1 MMGLNTCLQL
11 GKEWLAG
18 FDDELDLGG
27 ALHLALPA
35 IDGGNARQLID
46 AGGQPLV
53 QQLLAEKVG
62 TGLIWAGAEHHNG
75 VGHKAD
81 LHLVGVNRAGA
92 LAVSSLSADEG
103 EKSARKSAAT
113 IPQRRFK

>member
-1 MMGLNTCLQL
+1 MIMPP
-11 GKEWLAG
+11 
-18 FDDELDLGG
+18 
-27 ALHLALPA
+27 LPA
-35 IDGGNARQLID
+35 AEDGAERKIGIEVEV
-46 AGGQPLV
+46 AGVSCEAAAALV
-53 QQLLAEKVG
+53 QQLFAEKVG